1 MHRKC
6 IFILVQIFII
16 YKLEHLLRHTS
27 FDDQLRND
35 EIKKSRCPW
44 RAARVSAKA
53 RGPGHCPRE
62 PAMKLLYQQL
72 KFFGSYKL
80 YFLYKSTEIMRRA
93 PPAINI
99 LSLNGENFVFG
110 WRKKSSSS
118 SISTISSISSSISSS
133 TCAHLHST

>member
-16 YKLEHLLRHTS
+16 CKLEHLLRHTS

-35 EIKKSRCPW
+35 EIKKSGQLGCP
-44 RAARVSAKA
+44 RRPGAAR
-53 RGPGHCPRE
+53 HCPRE
-62 PAMKLLYQQL
+62 PTMKLLYQQL

-110 WRKKSSSS
+110 
-118 SISTISSISSSISSS
+118 
-133 TCAHLHST
+133 